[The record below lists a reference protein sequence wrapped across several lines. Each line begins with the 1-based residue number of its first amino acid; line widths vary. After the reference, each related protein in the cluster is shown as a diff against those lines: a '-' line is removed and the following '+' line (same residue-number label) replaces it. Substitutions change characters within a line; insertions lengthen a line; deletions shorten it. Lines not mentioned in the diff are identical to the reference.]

1 MIQII
6 TDTASDITYEQAKQM
21 NVKLVELPINFEDGP
36 CHQGDAE
43 DFENFYERLRNCE
56 KLPVTSRP
64 APQAYLD
71 LFLKAKEKGDDVLVL
86 TMSEGLSGTI
96 ESALEAVLLSNYDRI
111 RVVDTHQAILTQRL
125 LVEYAVILRND
136 GYDVLS
142 IEDKIIQ
149 MRDQLVVCG
158 VVDTLKYLRKGGRIP
173 AGLAAIGEKLHIK
186 PVIMLKDTKLKTIGK
201 VRSFQSGVNMLYHQ
215 METDGYNKAY
225 PIYFGY
231 TDNRLL
237 GERFMQATQ
246 EKYGLKNTQLY
257 PVGGIIG
264 THCGTNCVAVAYMKT
279 QG

>member
-142 IEDKIIQ
+142 IEDKIIE

-264 THCGTNCVAVAYMKT
+264 RHCGTNCVAVAYMKT
-279 QG
+279 Q